1 MYSST
6 FLRNFHRS
14 GMCLCRTGGVCFLL
28 VRDVQPRNQGVAI
41 LRGVTAYERGMVRD
55 QGLLNAELA
64 FLWFFYGMELMQL
77 MRQMRQIEQMEQMG
91 QMEQNATNA
100 TEENGS
106 SIPLGK
112 SRERR
117 RFKTGLWLFI
127 ATTRTM

>member
-1 MYSST
+1 LFFVGAKRPTKKSGSCD
-6 FLRNFHRS
+6 FAGGHRLRKGN
-14 GMCLCRTGGVCFLL
+14 GAG
-28 VRDVQPRNQGVAI
+28 
-41 LRGVTAYERGMVRD
+41 E
-55 QGLLNAELA
+55 GLLNAELA